1 MTSEVVE
8 QPVLDA
14 KLPEERAADRP
25 SLWRRAIAGPTGL
38 ALLIA
43 GGALLVRVAVIAA
56 QSQGSLPHPSLYTA
70 VVCVMAGV
78 ALVLVALPKI
88 VSGDNGDT
96 EPTPVLDG

>member
-14 KLPEERAADRP
+14 KLPEERAADQP

-43 GGALLVRVAVIAA
+43 GGALLV
-56 QSQGSLPHPSLYTA
+56 SS
-70 VVCVMAGV
+70 
-78 ALVLVALPKI
+78 ALP
-88 VSGDNGDT
+88 G
-96 EPTPVLDG
+96 